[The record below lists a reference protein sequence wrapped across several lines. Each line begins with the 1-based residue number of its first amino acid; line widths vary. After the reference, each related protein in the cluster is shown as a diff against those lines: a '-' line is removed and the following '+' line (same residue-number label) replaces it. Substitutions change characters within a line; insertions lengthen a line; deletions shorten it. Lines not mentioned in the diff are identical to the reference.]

1 MSAAPGGAP
10 VAQRRAVLDPAAV
23 DVRPPR
29 RTPSAPAKAASHR
42 PAFGLGCAAAVAA
55 HDVSARETGLVLV
68 TSGAQAAVSAAVTR
82 AGTSWPTSSI
92 RAAAQPNRRYR
103 AERYPTIASRVLT
116 AR

>member
-1 MSAAPGGAP
+1 MF
-10 VAQRRAVLDPAAV
+10 V
-23 DVRPPR
+23 PPR
-29 RTPSAPAKAASHR
+29 RTPSAAAKAASHR
-42 PAFGLGCAAAVAA
+42 PAFGLGWRPP
-55 HDVSARETGLVLV
+55 SRRTTFSTETGLVLV

-82 AGTSWPTSSI
+82 AGIQLAASSI